1 MIIKPRKIFLTKGIG
16 IHREKLASFEEAL
29 RDAGIAPYNLVKV
42 SSIFPPKAELV
53 SKEEGL
59 RELEQGQILFC
70 VLSDNATNEEHR
82 LISAS
87 VGLALPSDDDKYG
100 YISEHHSFG
109 ENQETAGD
117 YAEDLAAEMLATTLG
132 ISIDDNLHYDER
144 KELWRMQKQIV
155 KTTNITQTTY
165 GKETGKWT
173 TVVAAAVM
181 IT

>member
-1 MIIKPRKIFLTKGIG
+1 MVIKPRKIFLTKGIG
-16 IHREKLASFEEAL
+16 IHKEKLASFEEAL
-29 RDAGIAPYNLVKV
+29 RDAGIAPFNIVKV
-42 SSIFPPKAELV
+42 SSIFPPQAELIT
-53 SKEEGL
+53 KEEGL
-59 RELEQGQILFC
+59 KELEQGQILFC
-70 VLSDNATNEEHR
+70 VLSDNASNEAHR

-87 VGLALPSDDDKYG
+87 VGLALPSDNNKYG

-109 ENQETAGD
+109 ENEETVGD

-132 ISIDDNLHYDER
+132 ISVDNNLHYDER

-165 GKETGKWT
+165 GAETGKWT